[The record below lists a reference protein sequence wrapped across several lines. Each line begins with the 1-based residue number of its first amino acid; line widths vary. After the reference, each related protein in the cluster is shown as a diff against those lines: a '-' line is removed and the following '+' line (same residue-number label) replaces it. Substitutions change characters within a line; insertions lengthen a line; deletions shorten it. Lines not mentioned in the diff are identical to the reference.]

1 MFVIDNK
8 IKTQSALD
16 VTGYGQPGSV
26 LSSEVDIANPEL
38 NFKFYRKSPETGL
51 TTESIFVFPKQQP
64 SRGTTSYKFY
74 ERPSKQSSIASSS
87 SGTELATPMEAIE
100 EIKKGRAMAG
110 SFFKHPV
117 VKESYVHNQ
126 ELAKRL
132 GIDLPDRPADISDMV
147 TRPVKVG

>member
-1 MFVIDNK
+1 MQTVGEIPNRSDLSYAAERMGADGIIYNNVYDNGYNNNQVIFSFKKPKLDNS
-8 IKTQSALD
+8 I
-16 VTGYGQPGSV
+16 P
-26 LSSEVDIANPEL
+26 
-38 NFKFYRKSPETGL
+38 YR
-51 TTESIFVFPKQQP
+51 Q
-64 SRGTTSYKFY
+64 
-74 ERPSKQSSIASSS
+74 KQSSIVTSSS
-87 SGTELATPMEAIE
+87 SGTELVTPAEAIE

-117 VKESYVHNQ
+117 VKESYAHNQ